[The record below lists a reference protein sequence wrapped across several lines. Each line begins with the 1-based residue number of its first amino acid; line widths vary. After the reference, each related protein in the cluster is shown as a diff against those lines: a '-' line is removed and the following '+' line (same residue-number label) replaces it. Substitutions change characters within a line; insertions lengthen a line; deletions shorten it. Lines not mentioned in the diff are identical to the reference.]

1 MEKKTGLVFTSDHGR
16 AKSESMAIH
25 LIFSGDSLEEI
36 KAEQSQ
42 FSRVK

>member
-1 MEKKTGLVFTSDHGR
+1 
-16 AKSESMAIH
+16 MAIH

-42 FSRVK
+42 FSRVKQLKW